1 MHLREDAVISRYV
14 LATIASLS
22 LCGAGHAASAQ
33 TPKDSLW
40 NSYHLTQLPLEI
52 QRAVAARCPAG
63 TVAGHYFAT
72 YAPSTI
78 VLHFEYLGC
87 QNGAAAVCRGGQ
99 CLRQVYRDVG
109 GRYRLERSFF
119 AAAYQ

>member
-1 MHLREDAVISRYV
+1 MISRSI
-14 LATIASLS
+14 LASIASLAF
-22 LCGAGHAASAQ
+22 CGAGLAASAQ
-33 TPKDSLW
+33 APKDPLW
-40 NSYHLTQLPLEI
+40 NSYHLAQLPTEI
-52 QRAVAARCPAG
+52 QRVVASRCPAG
-63 TVAGHYFAT
+63 PIAGHYFAT

-87 QNGAAAVCRGGQ
+87 RNGVAAVCRDGQ

-109 GRYRLERSFF
+109 GHYRLERSFF

>member
-1 MHLREDAVISRYV
+1 MIARSMLVS
-14 LATIASLS
+14 LAL
-22 LCGAGHAASAQ
+22 LCLCTVGQTASAQ

-40 NSYHLTQLPLEI
+40 NSYHLTQLPSEI

-63 TVAGHYFAT
+63 PVAGHYFAT
-72 YAPSTI
+72 YTPATI
-78 VLHFEYLGC
+78 VLHYEYLGC
-87 QNGAAAVCRGGQ
+87 RNGATAVCRDGQ

-109 GRYRLERSFF
+109 GHFRLERSFF